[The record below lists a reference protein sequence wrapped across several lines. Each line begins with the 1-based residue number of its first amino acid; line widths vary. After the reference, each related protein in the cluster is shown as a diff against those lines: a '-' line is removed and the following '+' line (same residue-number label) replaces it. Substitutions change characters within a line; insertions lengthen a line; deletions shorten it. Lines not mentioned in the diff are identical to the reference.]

1 MEINIKTHANE
12 FVTSPLVLFF
22 FSNKKYK
29 VNVKA
34 KRFGKKLEVGKIIV
48 SNVMLIF

>member
-12 FVTSPLVLFF
+12 FVTSPLILLF

-29 VNVKA
+29 VNVKVQL
-34 KRFGKKLEVGKIIV
+34 FSEKLKGGKIIV
-48 SNVMLIF
+48 SKVMLIF